1 MTSQEMLEKVCAHGL
16 CNCPATEGSDFCSPY
31 GEGVGHTTNVTVD
44 ESQQSVCDCGHPTCV
59 G

>member
-1 MTSQEMLEKVCAHGL
+1 MVEKICAHGL

-31 GEGVGHTTNVTVD
+31 CEGVGHTTNVTVD
-44 ESQQSVCDCGHPTCV
+44 ESQKSVCDCGHPTCV